1 MFHDCD
7 DEQGVLVQPGTDDKV
22 FRLDKTANDSCQMLE
37 EQEK

>member
-7 DEQGVLVQPGTDDKV
+7 DEQGVLVKAGADDKE
-22 FRLDKTANDSCQMLE
+22 FHLERAANDACRALE